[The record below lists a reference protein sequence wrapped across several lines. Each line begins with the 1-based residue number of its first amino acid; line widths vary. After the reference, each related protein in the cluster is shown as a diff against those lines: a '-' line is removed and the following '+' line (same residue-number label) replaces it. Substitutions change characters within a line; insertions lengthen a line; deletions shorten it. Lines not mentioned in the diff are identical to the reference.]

1 MDSLPTCLLFL
12 LAFNGIL
19 GKAGL
24 KSYVTSLSF
33 AGQGCLAVSVA
44 TQSDF
49 TVCVHAGPRSISWG
63 DEARSSSA
71 FFTLLPD
78 LCTAGAPERMRWGP
92 WSSLFIRTLPSFCV
106 WSRLWFAERW
116 PLGGCPSPSRPP
128 GAGCPQELRLPAES
142 CLAGPGASLS
152 PGTVLWGSG
161 RMPCA
166 GLRARVR
173 ARLRLAFKFKDKMV
187 KNSWLTADL

>member
-92 WSSLFIRTLPSFCV
+92 WSSLFIRTLPSFRV

-128 GAGCPQELRLPAES
+128 GAGCPQELRLLLRAASRGLEPPSLREQCCGAVGACPALVS
-142 CLAGPGASLS
+142 ALACVPDCVSLS
-152 PGTVLWGSG
+152 SSKIKWLRIPG
-161 RMPCA
+161 
-166 GLRARVR
+166 
-173 ARLRLAFKFKDKMV
+173 
-187 KNSWLTADL
+187 